1 LSITKYV
8 GDRITGLSTDTK
20 PTNIS
25 DGAVFFETDTR
36 KIYLKGA
43 GVWAEVDYDNYT
55 DAEAVSAIKADE
67 DWNATDWD
75 TAYGWGDHSLE
86 GYLTDASSDGKIY
99 GRKDGAWTEVT
110 GGGGTS
116 NLTVVD
122 KTDDYQVLTSDLAK
136 VLTMT
141 ATTEKT
147 FTLPSVGSSD
157 IGLYFT
163 FVKLGV
169 GNLVIQAS
177 DSDTI
182 LDSNA
187 GGTLSNTASDDIYS
201 SVTLLLISETK
212 WIVKEA
218 TSGYWVT
225 SEA

>member
-1 LSITKYV
+1 MAIQRYA
-8 GDRITGLSTDTK
+8 GDRITGLSTDAK
-20 PTNIS
+20 PTNIM
-25 DGAVFFETDTR
+25 DGAVFYETDTT
-36 KIYLKGA
+36 KIYLKVSGS
-43 GVWAEVDYDNYT
+43 WA
-55 DAEAVSAIKADE
+55 AV
-67 DWNATDWD
+67 
-75 TAYGWGDHSLE
+75 E
-86 GYLTDASSDGKIY
+86 GYSG
-99 GRKDGAWTEVT
+99 
-110 GGGGTS
+110 

-122 KTDDYQVLTSDLAK
+122 KIDDYQVLTSDLAK
-136 VLTMT
+136 VLTMA

-187 GGTLSNTASDDIYS
+187 GGTLSNITADDIYS

-212 WIVKEA
+212 WIVKDA

>member
-1 LSITKYV
+1 MAIQRYA
-8 GDRITGLSTDTK
+8 GDRITGLSTDAK
-20 PTNIS
+20 PTNIM
-25 DGAVFFETDTR
+25 DGAVFYETDTT
-36 KIYLKGA
+36 KIYLKVSGS
-43 GVWAEVDYDNYT
+43 WA
-55 DAEAVSAIKADE
+55 AV
-67 DWNATDWD
+67 
-75 TAYGWGDHSLE
+75 E
-86 GYLTDASSDGKIY
+86 GYSGYSGYSGSDGTSGY
-99 GRKDGAWTEVT
+99 SGYSGADGASGYSGEQGLSGYSGYSGISGYSGA

-163 FVKLGV
+163 FVKLGT

-187 GGTLSNTASDDIYS
+187 GGTLSNTTADDIYS